1 MVMVNFLEASGAPA
15 HPIFSGSNVLRAERI
30 EGSTHGRVKS
40 VNKEALE
47 WCIRYVVLYFYG
59 VVLK

>member
-47 WCIRYVVLYFYG
+47 WCIR
-59 VVLK
+59 